1 MTYRFS
7 HRIGYNL
14 LATLAF
20 VGTAWAGNWPQWRGP
35 NGDGVSDEID
45 LPLMLDEKTNIIWKC
60 PLADGAS
67 TPVVWGDA
75 VFVTA
80 QDGDALLLVKID
92 KKKGEVAWSRKVD

>member
-7 HRIGYNL
+7 HQIAYFL
-14 LATLAF
+14 PATLAL
-20 VGTAWAGNWPQWRGP
+20 VGTVWAGNWPQWRGP
-35 NGDGVSDEID
+35 NGDGMSEESG
-45 LPLMLDEKTNIIWKC
+45 LPLKWDEKTNILWKC

-80 QDGDALLLVKID
+80 QDGDVLLLVKID
-92 KKKGEVAWSRKVD
+92 KKKGAVAWSRKV